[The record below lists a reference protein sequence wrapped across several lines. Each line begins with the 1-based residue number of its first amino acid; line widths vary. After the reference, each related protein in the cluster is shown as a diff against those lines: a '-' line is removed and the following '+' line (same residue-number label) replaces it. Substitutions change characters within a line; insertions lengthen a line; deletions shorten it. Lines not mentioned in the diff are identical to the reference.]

1 MWSELFLRKSRP
13 AERQDG
19 SCFGDIVEGSDVLY
33 VFLMQ
38 EPDCTALA
46 QYYFKQLVSDAQTNA
61 KVKTSRA
68 YDKIDSASFYT
79 GLQEARSALATSLQ
93 GDGANAAG

>member
-1 MWSELFLRKSRP
+1 MS
-13 AERQDG
+13 
-19 SCFGDIVEGSDVLY
+19 DIVEGSDVLY

-38 EPDCTALA
+38 KPDCTALA

-68 YDKIDSASFYT
+68 YDKIDTASFYT